1 MDPALNILII
11 RSESVPLKVSE
22 KVQFESCSAQL
33 FFFSTLNPCRL
44 KLHVNRI
51 NAELGFMAT
60 ESTKSKVPH
69 QLNQLRVY
77 ILLK

>member
-11 RSESVPLKVSE
+11 RLESIPLKVSE
-22 KVQFESCSAQL
+22 NIKFESCSAQN
-33 FFFSTLNPCRL
+33 FFFSTLNSCRL
-44 KLHVNRI
+44 KLHVNGI

-60 ESTKSKVPH
+60 ESTKSMTPH